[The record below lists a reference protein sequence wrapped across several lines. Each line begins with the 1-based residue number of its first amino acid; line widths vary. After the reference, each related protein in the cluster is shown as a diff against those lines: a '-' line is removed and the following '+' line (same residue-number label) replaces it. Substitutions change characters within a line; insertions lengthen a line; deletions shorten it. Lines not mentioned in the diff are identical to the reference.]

1 MTRWLLTTFLSTLG
15 IVDVPDFDETCK
27 RIEEIP
33 SLAASE
39 PFQRYK
45 AKKELTPDEFINLNR
60 SIKKVMERG
69 NSTNDP

>member
-1 MTRWLLTTFLSTLG
+1 MTGWLLTTFLSTLG

-33 SLAASE
+33 FLAASE

-45 AKKELTPDEFINLNR
+45 A
-60 SIKKVMERG
+60 
-69 NSTNDP
+69 